1 MKTAAIAFRMDE
13 ELKNQLEVTLNEI
26 GLPMSS
32 AFTVFAKAVVRT
44 GAIPFDL
51 VADPFYW
58 AENQK
63 ELVRRIE
70 EKESGRSKARQVVKT
85 MDELEEIVYG

>member
-1 MKTAAIAFRMDE
+1 MKTAAVAFRMDE
-13 ELKNQLEVTLNEI
+13 ELKKQMEITLEEI

-51 VADPFYW
+51 TADPFYR
-58 AENQK
+58 AENQN
-63 ELVRRIE
+63 ELARRIE
-70 EKESGRSKARQVVKT
+70 LYESGKTEKKQVVKT
-85 MDELEEIVYG
+85 MDELEREVYG